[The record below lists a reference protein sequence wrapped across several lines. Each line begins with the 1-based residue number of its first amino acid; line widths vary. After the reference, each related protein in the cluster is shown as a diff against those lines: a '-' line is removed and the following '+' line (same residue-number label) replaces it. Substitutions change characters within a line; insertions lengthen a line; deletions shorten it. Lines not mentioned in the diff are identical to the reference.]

1 MSFRCPQC
9 KTLSSL
15 DITSSIELP
24 PDSRSDEITLQVVE
38 CELCG
43 FGGLAVYEEPRHGIL
58 ETDDWQHIGY
68 WVSRD
73 AVESV
78 KAAICSCPNP
88 YQAQCSCE
96 VHLSLSQRDM
106 HGVWKGLLEMERGHT
121 FLMRMAVV
129 E

>member
-9 KTLSSL
+9 KTLTSL

-38 CELCG
+38 CTDCG
-43 FGGLAVYEEPRHGIL
+43 FSSLAVYEEPRHAIL
-58 ETDDWQHIGY
+58 ETDDWKHIGY
-68 WVSRD
+68 WVSKD

-78 KAAICSCPNP
+78 KAAIHYLPQSVSGTLQLCGT
-88 YQAQCSCE
+88 YQ
-96 VHLSLSQRDM
+96 SQPAGSAWR
-106 HGVWKGLLEMERGHT
+106 LEGIVRNGARAYV
-121 FLMRMAVV
+121 LMRMAVV